1 MYKLLERS
9 APLEVLRTVKERMTA
24 GHGGTVLIEGEAGIG
39 KTTLLQ
45 EFTGRHAGEFKVAW
59 GWCEALFTPR
69 PLGPLHD
76 MGRTMG
82 PAIAALLEQSAAPDR
97 LFPALLNRLQD
108 DDEPLVLIFEDV
120 HWADNATLDLVKY
133 LGRRIGLL
141 RAMVVV
147 TARSDEI
154 GPTHPLSYVLGDLP
168 AAAVTRVKLGPLSP
182 AAVRELA
189 VDAGRPGDDLYR
201 VTAGNPFF
209 VTELLATAEGEA
221 GSVPDSIRD
230 AVWSRLAR
238 LTPGE
243 RDVLEMM
250 SIVPGNMELG
260 LIKAL
265 LGPEAEDL
273 VDMAVGRG
281 LLRRD
286 PQGDVSFRHELARQ
300 ATLDRLSS
308 SLQRSL
314 HAKVEAALAALPGQ
328 DGMLQLARRVHHAA
342 GAEDGAGVLALAP
355 RAAAQASQL
364 GAHQQAASFLSTA
377 LQYADLAEPAV
388 AAQLHESWAYE
399 ASLGLFDYNAIIASH
414 HRAIAIWRELGNS
427 AKVSLNYRL
436 LSRLHWRRG
445 EGAEARNFA
454 DLAVEEVEGTEPG
467 PELAMAYSTRSQ
479 LRMLHYRFAEAI
491 EWGWRAIRLAD
502 ELGVIET
509 RVHGLNNVGT
519 AMLFDGRP
527 GGREVMEEGL
537 ELALKHGFHDHAAR
551 AYTNFSEHAVVSKDF
566 ELAERLL
573 AEGIA
578 FAARH
583 DLDSST
589 QYLLGRQAQLRMEQ
603 GRLREAETIAQGVIG
618 MERLPVVMHLPALTV
633 LGRVRM
639 RMNQPDGE
647 RILLRALEEG
657 LPTGEPQR
665 IYPVRIA
672 LVEAAW
678 LKEDL
683 AAARQQLTELTGI
696 ELSGLRAWDLGELAA
711 WWGRCRMP
719 GEVPVQLGELPLP
732 WQLELGGRPAE
743 AAAAWSELGLPYE
756 AGVAMLQVE
765 GDGAGAAL
773 GQTIATF
780 EAIEARQAAALA
792 RKLAQRLG
800 LAEDMPKSR
809 RGPYASSRQHPLGLT
824 QSEQQV
830 LHLIADGRSNKDIA
844 RQLARSP
851 RTIEH
856 QVSAVLGKFSAANR
870 IEVMLRLRTEPWLL
884 TPMDGRGAA
893 LDARG

>member
-1 MYKLLERS
+1 MSKLLERS
-9 APLEVLRTVKERMTA
+9 APLDVLSAVRERTAA

-45 EFTGRHAGEFKVAW
+45 EFAEQHAGEFKVAW

-76 MGRTMG
+76 MGRSIGTG
-82 PAIAALLEQSAAPDR
+82 IAALLEQSAPPDR
-97 LFPALLNRLQD
+97 LFPALLNKLQD
-108 DDEPLVLIFEDV
+108 DGDPLILIFEDV

-141 RAMVVV
+141 RAMVVL

-168 AAAVTRVKLGPLSP
+168 AAAVTRIKLGPLSP
-182 AAVRELA
+182 AAVHELA
-189 VDAGRPGDDLYR
+189 IDAGRSSDDLYR

-209 VTELLATAEGEA
+209 VTELLATGGGEP

-265 LGPEAEDL
+265 LGPDAEDL

-286 PQGDVSFRHELARQ
+286 PQGDISFRHELARR

-314 HAKVEAALAALPGQ
+314 HTKVEAALAALPGQ
-328 DGMLQLARRVHHAA
+328 DSMLHLARRVHHAA
-342 GAEDGAGVLALAP
+342 GAEDGAGVLDLAP
-355 RAAAQASQL
+355 RAAAQASRL
-364 GAHQQAASFLSTA
+364 GAHQQAASFLQTA
-377 LQYADLAEPAV
+377 LEYADIAEPAV

-414 HRAIAIWRELGNS
+414 HRAISIWRELGNS
-427 AKVSLNYRL
+427 AKISLNYRL

-454 DLAVEEVEGTEPG
+454 DLAVEEVEGTGPG

-479 LRMLHYRFAEAI
+479 LNMLHYRFAEAI
-491 EWGWRAIRLAD
+491 DWGRRAIRLAD
-502 ELGVIET
+502 ELGVVET
-509 RVHGLNNVGT
+509 RVHALNNVGT
-519 AMLFDGRP
+519 AMLFDTRP

-537 ELALKHGFHDHAAR
+537 SLALQHGFHDHAAR
-551 AYTNFSEHAVVSKDF
+551 AYTNFAEHAVVSKDF

-639 RMNQPDGE
+639 RMNLPDGE
-647 RILLRALEEG
+647 RALLRALDEG

-665 IYPVRIA
+665 IFPVRIA

-678 LKEDL
+678 LREDL
-683 AAARQQLTELTGI
+683 DAARQQLTELTAI
-696 ELSGLRAWDLGELAA
+696 DLSGLRAWDLGELAA
-711 WWGRCRMP
+711 WWRRSSMP
-719 GEVPVQLGELPLP
+719 GDVPARVGELPAP
-732 WQLELGGRPAE
+732 WALELAGQPAR
-743 AAAAWSELGLPYE
+743 AAAEWTGLGLPYE
-756 AGVAMLQVE
+756 AGIASMQVAGV
-765 GDGAGAAL
+765 DAGTAL
-773 GQTIATF
+773 GQAIAMF

-792 RKLAQRLG
+792 RRLAQRLG
-800 LAEDMPKSR
+800 LGEEMPKSR

-824 QSEQQV
+824 QSEHQV
-830 LHLIADGRSNKDIA
+830 LQLIADGKSNKDIA
-844 RQLARSP
+844 RHLSRSP

-884 TPMDGRGAA
+884 TPVEAGR
-893 LDARG
+893 L